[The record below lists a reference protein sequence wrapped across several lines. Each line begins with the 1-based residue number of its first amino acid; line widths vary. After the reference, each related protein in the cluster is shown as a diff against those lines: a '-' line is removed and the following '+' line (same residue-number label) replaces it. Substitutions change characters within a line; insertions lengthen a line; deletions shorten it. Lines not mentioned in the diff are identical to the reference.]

1 MQPKDAVFPGLFAES
16 CSTTDTMSSLRGRY
30 DLNQLSTQPDIAQPD
45 FTTCLSGCPT
55 TMLTTTDNVNSVIA
69 ALIFSRNKIKTKT
82 RLVTLPDELK
92 MDGWMSGWN

>member
-1 MQPKDAVFPGLFAES
+1 
-16 CSTTDTMSSLRGRY
+16 
-30 DLNQLSTQPDIAQPD
+30 
-45 FTTCLSGCPT
+45 
-55 TMLTTTDNVNSVIA
+55 MLTTTDNVNSVIA